1 MDSERPDLRTS
12 LKALAAHDRRTLTA
26 HLEPEQLLAYRAGE
40 LPEGEVEALRDHLA
54 LCPECAELLL
64 DLDDFTPDA
73 SPVSKA
79 AISDQEIEAAWIALR
94 DRLAREGQPPAKTP
108 SGTATRPDPREAAAP
123 PKRPLP
129 FAPPA
134 RRRSPGLAYA
144 LAASL
149 AACLGLSVWV
159 GVLSGKGPSGVT
171 VQAQGSAAQ
180 PHVRLAP
187 ALRLHRTRGGQ
198 SRQEFHLHGGSTVV
212 LEFQLPSSLP
222 GGGYR
227 VRLVRLVPPEP
238 VFEAGPFAG
247 NPEEVVRVPLV
258 GVTAG
263 DYRMKVF
270 AAAQQEE
277 SIADFDFRI
286 AEP

>member
-12 LKALAAHDRRTLTA
+12 LKALAARDRRTLTA

-94 DRLAREGQPPAKTP
+94 DRLAREGQLPLAKTR

-129 FAPPA
+129 FVPPA

-159 GVLSGKGPSGVT
+159 GVLSGKGPSGLT
-171 VQAQGSAAQ
+171 VQVSGAQ
-180 PHVRLAP
+180 PHVGLAP
-187 ALRLHRTRGGQ
+187 ALRLHRTRGHGL
-198 SRQEFHLHGGSTVV
+198 QEFHLQGGSTVV

-227 VRLVRLVPPEP
+227 VRLSRLVPPEP
-238 VFEAGPFAG
+238 VFQGGPFAG
-247 NPEEVVRVPLV
+247 RAEEVVRVPLV

-263 DYRMKVF
+263 DYRLKVF
-270 AAAQQEE
+270 AAEQQEE
-277 SIADFDFRI
+277 SVADFDLRI
-286 AEP
+286 VEP